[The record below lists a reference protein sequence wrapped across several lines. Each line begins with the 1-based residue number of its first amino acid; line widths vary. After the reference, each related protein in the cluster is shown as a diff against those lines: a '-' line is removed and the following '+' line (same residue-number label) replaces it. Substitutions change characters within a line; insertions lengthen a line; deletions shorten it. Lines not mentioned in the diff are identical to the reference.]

1 MREITELMAGTAEG
15 GEDLSAGMVEG
26 VNLLVAAVHHVHE
39 FLFLVSRETNPPCRT
54 AWVRQSLGSCPDP
67 DVPLEVS
74 HLVEHLYPIA
84 LPVAHVYQ
92 SGVAHRDAMD
102 DLRKH
107 SGITPFGFLLR
118 RLPSPLSQKL
128 SVTIEHGHA
137 PVAITVRDVNVTILR
152 VNYNCGW

>member
-54 AWVRQSLGSCPDP
+54 AWVGQSLGSCPDP
-67 DVPLEVS
+67 DVLLEVS

-84 LPVAHVYQ
+84 LPVAHVNQ

-107 SGITPFGFLLR
+107 SRIAPLGFLLC
-118 RLPSPLSQKL
+118 RLTSPL
-128 SVTIEHGHA
+128 
-137 PVAITVRDVNVTILR
+137 P
-152 VNYNCGW
+152 